1 MILSVDAGTTG
12 ITALVIDRDRR
23 VLGRGYQDFPQHF
36 PAPGW
41 VEHDPNEI
49 WSALLVAATAALEGI
64 DKSKVEG
71 IGITN
76 QRETLVL
83 WDRET
88 LGTPR
93 RAIVWQDRRTTS
105 ICERLSD
112 VDVSNTGLRMDPYFT
127 GTKALWIAENE
138 PRTWRYVEDGR
149 IALGTIDSYL
159 IARMSRGLDHV
170 TDATNASRTLMYDL
184 STGEWDDR
192 LLNLFQVPRGALP
205 TITSSW
211 GNLAHT
217 DPTTFLG
224 LDVPITGIAG
234 DQQSALISIAGFDPG
249 SAACA
254 YGTGSFLLVN
264 SGNEIPA
271 IASGTLATVAWQAP
285 DGTRAFASEG
295 GVFVTGA
302 AVQWFRDGLGA
313 ITSSAEI
320 EELARSVKSSEGVV
334 MVPALAGLGAPLWN
348 PHARGALL
356 GLSLAS
362 TKAHMARALLEGI
375 AHSIADVA
383 ESMQIPISKF
393 GAHGGASQNDLL
405 CQMQSTLL
413 NRPLFRRHDL
423 EATALGAAELAA
435 QGLGW
440 PDRDGTATEV
450 ALAGPVEISSRES
463 WRQALATV
471 EEFAEGVR

>member
-1 MILSVDAGTTG
+1 
-12 ITALVIDRDRR
+12 
-23 VLGRGYQDFPQHF
+23 
-36 PAPGW
+36 
-41 VEHDPNEI
+41 
-49 WSALLVAATAALEGI
+49 
-64 DKSKVEG
+64 
-71 IGITN
+71 
-76 QRETLVL
+76 
-83 WDRET
+83 
-88 LGTPR
+88 
-93 RAIVWQDRRTTS
+93 
-105 ICERLSD
+105 
-112 VDVSNTGLRMDPYFT
+112 
-127 GTKALWIAENE
+127 
-138 PRTWRYVEDGR
+138 
-149 IALGTIDSYL
+149 
-159 IARMSRGLDHV
+159 
-170 TDATNASRTLMYDL
+170 MYDL
-184 STGEWDDR
+184 TTGDWDDR
-192 LLNLFQVPRGALP
+192 LLKLFQVPRDALP
-205 TITSSW
+205 TITASW
-211 GNLAHT
+211 GDLAHT
-217 DPTTFLG
+217 DPTAFLG

-264 SGNEIPA
+264 SGNEIPSTV
-271 IASGTLATVAWQAP
+271 SGTLATVAWQAP
-285 DGTRAFASEG
+285 DSTRAFASEG

-313 ITSSAEI
+313 IKSSAEI
-320 EELARSVKSSEGVV
+320 EELARSVESSEGVV

-413 NRPLFRRHDL
+413 NRPLVRRHDL

-435 QGLGW
+435 RGLGW
-440 PDRDGTATEV
+440 PDRDGSATEV
-450 ALAGPVEISSRES
+450 ALVGPVDISSRES